1 MYQIESHI
9 KKYGQLPGMPSAKE
23 VEKNGADLEE
33 INRLLVEK
41 VEELT
46 LHLIMGADNQS
57 SIVHSYCHQIH
68 CQRTC
73 QHHAFQKTSSE

>member
-1 MYQIESHI
+1 MKKSLYQIESHI
-9 KKYGQLPGMPSAKE
+9 KKHGQLPGMPSAKE

-46 LHLIMGADNQS
+46 LHLIEMRKEIDHLKSKQ
-57 SIVHSYCHQIH
+57 
-68 CQRTC
+68 
-73 QHHAFQKTSSE
+73 